1 VKPDVYFRREG
12 FDVITD
18 CYLNLSQAVLGGKV
32 KIKTLYGDV
41 DIPIE
46 KGTQNGDKKKLSG
59 YVYFNLYR

>member
-1 VKPDVYFRREG
+1 
-12 FDVITD
+12 VITD